1 VVVSELLSEREFEC
15 IYVSETGE
23 KRYLKELSEKQL
35 QTVVPKIEGFVLV
48 LDKKFRGQKA
58 KILERNK
65 EKGEVVVQILET
77 LEIEKFSDDNV
88 SEYVSF

>member
-1 VVVSELLSEREFEC
+1 M
-15 IYVSETGE
+15 
-23 KRYLKELSEKQL
+23 

-88 SEYVSF
+88 SEYVSFWVLINYTKKYMSWITE

>member
-1 VVVSELLSEREFEC
+1 M
-15 IYVSETGE
+15 
-23 KRYLKELSEKQL
+23 
-35 QTVVPKIEGFVLV
+35 LV

-77 LEIEKFSDDNV
+77 LEIEKFNEDNV
-88 SEYVSF
+88 SEYVSFWVLINYTTNYMSWINE

>member
-1 VVVSELLSEREFEC
+1 
-15 IYVSETGE
+15 
-23 KRYLKELSEKQL
+23 
-35 QTVVPKIEGFVLV
+35 VVPKVEGFVLV

-65 EKGEVVVQILET
+65 ERGEVVVQILET
-77 LEIEKFSDDNV
+77 LEIEKFSEDNV

>member
-1 VVVSELLSEREFEC
+1 M
-15 IYVSETGE
+15 
-23 KRYLKELSEKQL
+23 KELSEKQL

-58 KILERNK
+58 KIIERNK

-77 LEIEKFSDDNV
+77 LEIEKFNEDHV
-88 SEYVSF
+88 SEYVAF